1 MNRLNEM
8 TDEMAIAHDLD
19 RRFADFKIS
28 KRARTLVRNDFGS
41 LSAVAVEVQKR
52 QIIARDSSVGG
63 FYTMGGIRDAVEFRW
78 FKPRESRETACGQI
92 TALEIAKALLI
103 LGAVSFED
111 CFPEQR
117 EIELKNR
124 VRFNEELKALG
135 WPGPFLDGPKRA
147 GRNPTETK
155 AIKLRHRIKRL
166 KAELAKAEVE
176 LGAT

>member
-28 KRARTLVRNDFGS
+28 KRARGFVQNVFGS
-41 LSAVAVEVQKR
+41 LSAVAVDVQKR
-52 QIIARDSSVGG
+52 EIIARDSSIGG
-63 FYTMGGIRDAVEFRW
+63 FYTMGGIRDALEILWFR
-78 FKPRESRETACGQI
+78 PTESPKRACGQI
-92 TALEIAKALLI
+92 TALEVAKALLI
-103 LGAVSFED
+103 LGAVSFDD
-111 CFPEQR
+111 CFPKQR